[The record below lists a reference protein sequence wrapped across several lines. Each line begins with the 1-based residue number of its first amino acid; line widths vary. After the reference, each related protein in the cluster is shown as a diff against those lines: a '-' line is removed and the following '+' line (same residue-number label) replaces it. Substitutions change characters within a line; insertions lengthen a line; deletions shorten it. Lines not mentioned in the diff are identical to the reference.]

1 MKFYEKPLFLKI
13 IFILSIAIIL
23 FISAVSFRN
32 IKHLNE
38 SNDVVK
44 HSYIVYGNLEKLYGD
59 IKDLEIDRRNYFIT
73 KDKNI
78 ILKIQKDVSVV
89 NKDLEVVEKLINDNP
104 KQVASFKIL
113 KLKFKEK
120 VTIVEDGLR
129 FLNLTKDS
137 PLVIE
142 NIKDGSDKM
151 KEISIVINKMIN
163 IEKNLLSK
171 RLYENNEA
179 SKFAPLVNY
188 FALFVTLF
196 ILIVAIVKIS
206 RDIKMLT
213 NYNSELK
220 LAIESSNMAEQIG
233 EFGIWQYNVEKDLFH
248 YSENIFRM
256 LGYNPDEFETK
267 LENYVAHIHPD
278 DLPRML
284 EISKQLKTAERLG
297 PNSYR
302 IIRKDGEVRF
312 FRGIS
317 KVIKNLSNER
327 VMIGITSDITEEVYA
342 QLHIEN
348 KNIELEEKNKT
359 LFLANETNKEA
370 EIAGGF
376 GTIQW
381 FVDEDRYYY
390 SDNVFRLFGIAIDKN
405 IEIESFLK
413 FIEPEDL
420 ENFYAQLQEM
430 KEKKSFK
437 PYVFRIKRTD
447 NNEVRHIS
455 VVSKFISNDAVKD
468 YVLVILVDVTDNITA
483 HETIEKRN
491 KELQDAFSRL
501 IITNQAAK
509 FGEEIGKYGNWQW
522 NIKENTWFFSE
533 NLYKILGA
541 KPFSF
546 EANFDNYYE
555 YIHPEDLDKFKQAM
569 ANMMEEED
577 LPSVTYR
584 IQKPSGEIIHV
595 KSIGRPVY
603 DASGKKLL
611 SGSVIDITDEVL
623 KNEML
628 QKALEEISYY
638 NESSKEA
645 EKIGNYGFWK
655 WDVDKNEF
663 EFSENIFRMFGLDKE
678 NFIPI
683 LESFIPTIYPED
695 AAFVTEYLEKFRKK
709 ERNIAPY
716 EHRIVKQDTSEIR
729 YIRVSNKPIEEN
741 NRLYYMMITQDI
753 TDEINKNAETIQK
766 NRELEASNK
775 ELQAFNYV
783 ASHDLQEPLRKIE
796 TFISRLE
803 TKDYKNLTEIGQQY
817 FDRIKVAATRMRLL
831 IQDLLQFSRTNKSDQ
846 VFEKANLNDL
856 LEAAKH
862 EIAESINE
870 KYAQIISEELPSIKV
885 IPFQIQQL
893 FINLLGNSIKYS
905 KADVAPIINIKYQK
919 IATKKIGNLVLPTKK
934 EFHQFTFSDNGIG
947 FSQEYSQR
955 IFELFSRLH
964 NKDEIAGTG
973 IGLAICKKI
982 VENHKGYII
991 AEGHPNEGAE
1001 FNLYLPDSN

>member
-59 IKDLEIDRRNYFIT
+59 VKDLEIDRRNYFIT

-78 ILKIQKDVSVV
+78 ILNIQEDVSVV
-89 NKDLEVVEKLINDNP
+89 NTDLDVVEKLISDNP
-104 KQVASFKIL
+104 EQVKNFKIL

-120 VTIVEDGLR
+120 IKIVEDGLR

-142 NIKDGSDKM
+142 NIKDGSNKM
-151 KEISIVINKMIN
+151 KEISVVINKMIN

-171 RLYENNEA
+171 RLYENNEV
-179 SKFAPLVNY
+179 SKFAPVVNY

-233 EFGIWQYNVEKDLFH
+233 EFGIWQYNVETDLFH

-256 LGYNPDEFETK
+256 LGYNPDEFEAK
-267 LENYVAHIHPD
+267 LENYAAHIHPD

-405 IEIESFLK
+405 IDIKDFFKHISS
-413 FIEPEDL
+413 EDL
-420 ENFYAQLQEM
+420 ENVYAQLQEM
-430 KEKKSFK
+430 KDKKSFK
-437 PYVFRIKRTD
+437 PYVFRIKRPD
-447 NNEVRHIS
+447 SNEVRHIS
-455 VVSKFISNDAVKD
+455 VVSKFISNDTVKD

-483 HETIEKRN
+483 HKTIEKRN

-546 EANFDNYYE
+546 DANLDNYYK
-555 YIHPEDLDKFKQAM
+555 YIHPEDLDKYKQAM
-569 ANMMEEED
+569 ANMMKEED

-584 IQKPSGEIIHV
+584 IHKPSGEIIHV

-603 DASGKKLL
+603 DVSGKKLL

-623 KNEML
+623 KNERL

-663 EFSENIFRMFGLDKE
+663 EFSDNIFRMFGLDKE
-678 NFIPI
+678 NFVPV
-683 LESFIPTIYPED
+683 LDSFIPTIYPED

-709 ERNIAPY
+709 EKNIASY

-729 YIRVSNKPIEEN
+729 YIRVSNKPIEDN
-741 NRLYYMMITQDI
+741 NGFYYMMITQDI
-753 TDEINKNAETIQK
+753 TDEINKNAETLQK

-870 KYAQIISEELPSIKV
+870 KYAQITSEELPSIKV

-905 KADVAPIINIKYQK
+905 KADVAPIINIKYKK
-919 IATKKIGNLVLPTKK
+919 INTNKIGNLVLPTKK

-1001 FNLYLPDSN
+1001 FNVYLPDSN

>member
-1 MKFYEKPLFLKI
+1 
-13 IFILSIAIIL
+13 
-23 FISAVSFRN
+23 
-32 IKHLNE
+32 
-38 SNDVVK
+38 
-44 HSYIVYGNLEKLYGD
+44 
-59 IKDLEIDRRNYFIT
+59 
-73 KDKNI
+73 
-78 ILKIQKDVSVV
+78 
-89 NKDLEVVEKLINDNP
+89 
-104 KQVASFKIL
+104 
-113 KLKFKEK
+113 
-120 VTIVEDGLR
+120 
-129 FLNLTKDS
+129 
-137 PLVIE
+137 
-142 NIKDGSDKM
+142 M
-151 KEISIVINKMIN
+151 KEISVVINKMIN

-317 KVIKNLSNER
+317 KVIKNLSDER
-327 VMIGITSDITEEVYA
+327 VMIGITSDITEEVNN

-348 KNIELEEKNKT
+348 KNIELQEKNKT

-370 EIAGGF
+370 EIAGSF

-381 FVDEDRYYY
+381 FVEDDRFYY
-390 SDNVFRLFGIAIDKN
+390 SDNVFRLFGIEIDKG
-405 IEIESFLK
+405 IDIKDFFKHISS
-413 FIEPEDL
+413 EDL
-420 ENFYAQLQEM
+420 ENVYAQLQEM
-430 KEKKSFK
+430 KDKKSFK
-437 PYVFRIKRTD
+437 PYVFRIKRPD
-447 NNEVRHIS
+447 SNEVRHIS
-455 VVSKFISNDAVKD
+455 
-468 YVLVILVDVTDNITA
+468 VDVTDNITA
-483 HETIEKRN
+483 HKTIEKRN

-546 EANFDNYYE
+546 DANLDNYYK
-555 YIHPEDLDKFKQAM
+555 YIHPEDLDKYKQAM

-603 DASGKKLL
+603 DVSGKKIL

-623 KNEML
+623 KNERL

-655 WDVDKNEF
+655 WDIDKNEF

-753 TDEINKNAETIQK
+753 TDEINKNAETLQK

-817 FDRIKVAATRMRLL
+817 FDRIKVAAGRMRLL

-870 KYAQIISEELPSIKV
+870 KYAQITSEELPSIKV

-893 FINLLGNSIKYS
+893 FINLLGNSIKYFMYRLLMS
-905 KADVAPIINIKYQK
+905 GLLKELIIN
-919 IATKKIGNLVLPTKK
+919 NLR
-934 EFHQFTFSDNGIG
+934 Q
-947 FSQEYSQR
+947 
-955 IFELFSRLH
+955 
-964 NKDEIAGTG
+964 
-973 IGLAICKKI
+973 LAK
-982 VENHKGYII
+982 
-991 AEGHPNEGAE
+991 
-1001 FNLYLPDSN
+1001 

>member
-1 MKFYEKPLFLKI
+1 
-13 IFILSIAIIL
+13 
-23 FISAVSFRN
+23 
-32 IKHLNE
+32 
-38 SNDVVK
+38 
-44 HSYIVYGNLEKLYGD
+44 
-59 IKDLEIDRRNYFIT
+59 
-73 KDKNI
+73 
-78 ILKIQKDVSVV
+78 
-89 NKDLEVVEKLINDNP
+89 
-104 KQVASFKIL
+104 
-113 KLKFKEK
+113 
-120 VTIVEDGLR
+120 
-129 FLNLTKDS
+129 
-137 PLVIE
+137 
-142 NIKDGSDKM
+142 
-151 KEISIVINKMIN
+151 
-163 IEKNLLSK
+163 
-171 RLYENNEA
+171 
-179 SKFAPLVNY
+179 
-188 FALFVTLF
+188 
-196 ILIVAIVKIS
+196 
-206 RDIKMLT
+206 
-213 NYNSELK
+213 
-220 LAIESSNMAEQIG
+220 
-233 EFGIWQYNVEKDLFH
+233 
-248 YSENIFRM
+248 
-256 LGYNPDEFETK
+256 
-267 LENYVAHIHPD
+267 
-278 DLPRML
+278 
-284 EISKQLKTAERLG
+284 
-297 PNSYR
+297 
-302 IIRKDGEVRF
+302 
-312 FRGIS
+312 
-317 KVIKNLSNER
+317 
-327 VMIGITSDITEEVYA
+327 
-342 QLHIEN
+342 
-348 KNIELEEKNKT
+348 
-359 LFLANETNKEA
+359 
-370 EIAGGF
+370 
-376 GTIQW
+376 
-381 FVDEDRYYY
+381 
-390 SDNVFRLFGIAIDKN
+390 
-405 IEIESFLK
+405 
-413 FIEPEDL
+413 
-420 ENFYAQLQEM
+420 
-430 KEKKSFK
+430 
-437 PYVFRIKRTD
+437 
-447 NNEVRHIS
+447 VRHIS

-546 EANFDNYYE
+546 DANLDNYYK
-555 YIHPEDLDKFKQAM
+555 YIHPDDLEKYKQAM

-655 WDVDKNEF
+655 WDIDKNEF
-663 EFSENIFRMFGLDKE
+663 EFSDNIFRMFGLDKE

-905 KADVAPIINIKYQK
+905 KADVAPIINIKYKK
-919 IATKKIGNLVLPTKK
+919 INTNKIGNLVLPTKK

-1001 FNLYLPDSN
+1001 FNVYLPDSN